1 MAAHKMTFTWEDAQ
15 KISGDL
21 LFDIYGDHSDR
32 NWARIVWKSMERR
45 GLADFATPE
54 EKHRALLRLITL
66 AVICQEFC
74 YIAWKEGEYPPLVDW
89 ADGMGMDPALVAR
102 ITGGSFAPPLELD
115 KDEEDLVYE
124 EALKKAVEHLRP
136 DLFRQMADMFGG
148 KTFLFASLWKMG
160 QNGYPDTRPE
170 NDPAAVREWD
180 QWRNEEL
187 LGNEAEFAETVT
199 GVINEVDPEKAE
211 TFDWVDA
218 GMPAVWW

>member
-1 MAAHKMTFTWEDAQ
+1 MAAPKKTFTWEDAI

-32 NWARIVWKSMERR
+32 NWARIVWKSLERR

-54 EKHRALLRLITL
+54 EKHRALLRLVTL
-66 AVICQEFC
+66 GVMCQEFC

-89 ADGMGMDPALVAR
+89 ADAMGMDPAQVAQ

-124 EALKKAVEHLRP
+124 EALKKAVEHMRP
-136 DLFRQMADMFGG
+136 ELFRHMVDMFGG

-160 QNGYPDTRPE
+160 QSGYPDTRRDG
-170 NDPAAVREWD
+170 NPAAVREWD

-199 GVINEVDPEKAE
+199 DVLNEVDPEKMEA
-211 TFDWVDA
+211 FDWVDE